1 MGNRIRAGSSA
12 RPRAAFYTQIMLL
25 HEQFTTE
32 QEMVAVYRLYS
43 ALARELEPES
53 GLGGRLLFTGELDP
67 AGCRLIRAANIAGAA
82 TLAAS
87 ADSVVQRQAIREGA
101 VDFLVTSFDE
111 ALRILKNEIRKRQAV
126 AVCVAEASEKVLR
139 QMAERGVQPDLLVP
153 SVALSAEGAVFLA
166 RGARSVEAEP
176 EPEERKFLVLEIP
189 AVWAQRIAG
198 FDALLTEFVA
208 TADYAGRRWLRLSP
222 RYLGAAARRFRSLE
236 CDEDAAVRLMK
247 RIEQAVPD

>member
-12 RPRAAFYTQIMLL
+12 RPRAAFYTQIMLP

-43 ALARELEPES
+43 ALAREQDAEF

-87 ADSVVQRQAIREGA
+87 ADSAVQRQAIREGV
-101 VDFLVTSFDE
+101 VDFLVTSLDE

-166 RGARSVEAEP
+166 RGARS